1 MFFPVENSHFGRP
14 KKKKFNGFEKLKKKK
29 KKKILSSFC
38 NFSSFHFP
46 TSLFQFSFSIFPFFP
61 CPSFPGMSTEISRRE
76 ESRGHLCPLAVM
88 PLFII
93 NINICVLRVSK
104 LIPFINVKTTQLN
117 AAWWTLLQ
125 EGGYFW
131 FVVYRLIGQA
141 YHWEQQL
148 LSGPVE
154 YKVMV
159 LFL

>member
-1 MFFPVENSHFGRP
+1 MKCFFPVENSHFGRP
-14 KKKKFNGFEKLKKKK
+14 QKNLNGFEKFKKKK
-29 KKKILSSFC
+29 KSSP
-38 NFSSFHFP
+38 HFVTFP
-46 TSLFQFSFSIFPFFP
+46 PSTFSIFLLHFSLFP
-61 CPSFPGMSTEISRRE
+61 CPSFPGRSTEISQIE
-76 ESRGHLCPLAVM
+76 VSEGHLCPLVVM

-154 YKVMV
+154 NKVMV